1 MQMRNARCVRLI
13 LLSPAALGA
22 GLLAWSS
29 LTARGADPTPAEE
42 AARYAHKILDDA
54 LPQAERESIIG
65 HHPELAADL
74 VAALVS
80 DLKVGT
86 DEEYRRI
93 PWIWRVAIACGRR
106 NNADEMRR
114 LLDVALPAPGAALDD
129 WRAVVIGGGLI
140 NGVSLTGVWPAARFE
155 SLLKDDPALQARW
168 RRSIDQAST
177 MADNPKVRPG
187 TRYDALRMLG
197 VESWD
202 RRGAQLF
209 RYLLKG
215 VNAELQQG
223 AISALADVPSPS
235 TGPALLVGI
244 GYYSP
249 GNTNFALDALLRDD
263 SRVASLL
270 DTVAE
275 GRVDRARLGE
285 ARTKRLLEHPQEG
298 LRQRAREL
306 LGQSRGEE

>member
-1 MQMRNARCVRLI
+1 MRNAQWIGLI
-13 LLSPAALGA
+13 VMSQVAMGA
-22 GLLAWSS
+22 GLLGWSS
-29 LTARGADPTPAEE
+29 RTARAAAPAPAEE
-42 AARYAHKILDDA
+42 AAGYARKILDDA
-54 LPQAERESIIG
+54 VPQSERESIIRD
-65 HHPELAADL
+65 HPELAAEL

-106 NNADEMRR
+106 NTSGELRQ
-114 LLDVALPAPGAALDD
+114 LLEVALPAPGTPLDD

-155 SLLKDDPALQARW
+155 ALLKDEPALQARW
-168 RRSIDQAST
+168 RRSIDQAAA
-177 MADNPKVRPG
+177 MADNPRVRPG

-209 RYLLKG
+209 RYLLRG

-244 GYYSP
+244 GYYSR
-249 GNTNFALDALLRDD
+249 NNLNFALDALLRDE
-263 SRVASLL
+263 SRVGALL
-270 DTVAE
+270 DAVAE
-275 GRVDRARLGE
+275 GRVDRARLG
-285 ARTKRLLEHPQEG
+285 AKRAKALLEHPSPA
-298 LRQRAREL
+298 LRRRAEEL
-306 LGQSRGEE
+306 LGKAG